1 MMSIQHKI
9 FEQIIQI
16 IPDLQTRNKAGKS
29 KLDSESL
36 MDLNLDILYRENN
49 TVMIALSHYYKH
61 ESGDMIADPDMCLLV
76 NFKDRTATGRTFQD
90 TFGYQDVLASGE
102 VDKKLEQSLNGF
114 LHMWLENNISYGHKI
129 N

>member
-29 KLDSESL
+29 ELQSQSM
-36 MDLNLDILYRENN
+36 MDLNLDILHRENKSA
-49 TVMIALSHYYKH
+49 MIALSHYYKH
-61 ESGDMIADPDMCLLV
+61 ESGDMIADPDMTVLV
-76 NFKDRTATGRTFQD
+76 NFKDRTATARTFQD
-90 TFGYQDVLASGE
+90 TFGYQDVMSSG
-102 VDKKLEQSLNGF
+102 VINVKLEQSLNEF
-114 LHMWLENNISYGHKI
+114 VVMWLENNISYDHKI